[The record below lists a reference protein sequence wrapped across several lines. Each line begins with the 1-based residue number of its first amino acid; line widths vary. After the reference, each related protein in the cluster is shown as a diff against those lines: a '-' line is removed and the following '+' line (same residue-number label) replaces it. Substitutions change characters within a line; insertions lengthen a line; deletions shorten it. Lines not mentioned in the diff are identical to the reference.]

1 MTLRKDYLKK
11 TPIVATF
18 DYTTKVPFTKVLS
31 VTEHILNSA
40 DTLDPVLPGD
50 GTYPLTGARTIY
62 RLIGDGASDPIFGI
76 RFKKTSI
83 SADYDNGLGV
93 VNLIEFLYDG
103 ADYWYTIVSGAAAA
117 GAPSI
122 VGDYYFWH
130 WGLTPATADL
140 TCTTVSSVNVGLVDY
155 GGAPGSGMAA
165 VTAADVLTS
174 VQYTGTDPI
183 TYTMEPSPEGSIPP
197 ISNVD
202 PRAVG
207 VAFDENALGSQ
218 TVLIKVSAGALS
230 TNYMEVTVVVKNTL

>member
-1 MTLRKDYLKK
+1 MRKDYLKK

-18 DYTTKVPFTKVLS
+18 DYTTKVPFTRVFS
-31 VTEHILNSA
+31 VTEKTLTSN
-40 DTLDPVLPGD
+40 DTLSPVLPGD
-50 GTYPLTGARTIY
+50 GTYPLTGAKTIY
-62 RLIGDGASDPIFGI
+62 RLIGDGAHDPIFGSALN
-76 RFKKTSI
+76 KVST

-103 ADYWYTIVSGAAAA
+103 ADYWYNIVSGAAAA

-122 VGDYYFWH
+122 VGDYQFWH
-130 WGLTPATADL
+130 WGLTPATPII

-155 GGAPGSGMAA
+155 GGVPGTGMAA

-174 VQYTGTDPI
+174 VQYTGAGTI

-197 ISNVD
+197 ISNTD

-207 VAFDENALGSQ
+207 VGFDESALGSQ
-218 TVLIKVSAGALS
+218 TVLIKVSDGTNS
-230 TNYMEVTVVVKNTL
+230 TNYMEVTVVVKDTL